1 METTE
6 ERLTSSR
13 YQKIRLFD
21 VFILAPTMIYA
32 STFTQLPD
40 YIRLILLI
48 SGVCTL
54 VFNGQNYLDIQK
66 KQALLTKK

>member
-1 METTE
+1 METTDQ
-6 ERLTSSR
+6 RLKSSR

-21 VFILAPTMIYA
+21 VFVLAPTMVYA
-32 STFTQLPD
+32 STFAQLPD

-54 VFNGQNYLDIQK
+54 VFNGQNYRDIEK
-66 KQALLTKK
+66 NK